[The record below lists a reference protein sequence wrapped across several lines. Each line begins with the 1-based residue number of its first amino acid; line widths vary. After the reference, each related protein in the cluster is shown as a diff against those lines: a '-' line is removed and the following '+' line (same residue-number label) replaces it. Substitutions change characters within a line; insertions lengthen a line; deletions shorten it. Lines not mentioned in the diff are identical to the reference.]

1 MHPEGRKKKRIEL
14 KREVE
19 QDRPAR
25 NVTLRRTTIEEIEI
39 EQDDDAPGPAP
50 APGSNQP
57 PAPKDRDEQTR

>member
-39 EQDDDAPGPAP
+39 EQDDDAP

-57 PAPKDRDEQTR
+57 RAPKDRDEQAR